1 MKPIKIQNITL
12 LEFKE
17 LLNKISANTL
27 KENIDLY
34 YKEYIIKDK
43 LNYLTFYNPTKEY
56 VFCESNLFKF
66 VGINFIDYKTILK
79 Y

>member
-17 LLNKISANTL
+17 LLNKISAN
-27 KENIDLY
+27 IDLY
-34 YKEYIIKDK
+34 YKEYIIKEK
-43 LNYLTFYNPTKEY
+43 LQYLTFYQPTKEY

>member
-43 LNYLTFYNPTKEY
+43 LNYLTFYLPTKEY